1 MFGFVG
7 LYQLHLTADDSYTCF
22 KKKLAFCGK
31 TFVYLLLR
39 IICVNKILN
48 ALKKR
53 SYSTL
58 VFKVIAAIFLSFTR
72 NKRLSS

>member
-1 MFGFVG
+1 MTAILALKSNYPSAAGPLFTYYCGLFV
-7 LYQLHLTADDSYTCF
+7 LIKF
-22 KKKLAFCGK
+22 
-31 TFVYLLLR
+31 
-39 IICVNKILN
+39 LN

-72 NKRLSS
+72 NKRPSS